1 MKTMNDDLQSNTG
14 EIQLLTVQIAEEA
27 AKMQADKQAE
37 REQRHLKIEE
47 LAKSIDEQNELLE
60 KVTGDQTSKRDQLAD
75 LNRQL
80 SELTSEKGKHEQD
93 ARECYEQLLRIDE
106 QAGNRLNAFGK
117 NLENVHRRVKEC
129 RWHGRVPIGPLGYF
143 VNLQD
148 QQWAQVMR
156 IQLGALARA
165 FAITNHQD
173 KDQLKKILSESN
185 K

>member
-1 MKTMNDDLQSNTG
+1 MNDDLQSNTE
-14 EIQLLTVQIAEEA
+14 EIQQLNVQITEETAKLQVNKRA
-27 AKMQADKQAE
+27 A
-37 REQRHLKIEE
+37 REGRLQKIEE
-47 LAKSIDEQNELLE
+47 LAKSIDEQRELLQ
-60 KVTGDQTSKRDQLAD
+60 KATGDQASKRNQLAG
-75 LNRQL
+75 LNRQMN
-80 SELTSEKGKHEQD
+80 ELTSEKGKHERD
-93 ARECYEQLLRIDE
+93 VRDCHEQLSRIDQ

-117 NLENVHRRVKEC
+117 NLENVLRRIKEC
-129 RWHGRVPIGPLGYF
+129 RWHGHVPIGPLGSF
-143 VNLQD
+143 VKLQD